1 MIRKVHKYIGL
12 LVSLQLLAWTVS
24 GTYFAF
30 KNIDTIRGTP
40 YRQAAEFHS
49 FELSKFNN
57 SYLAKELHM
66 IFRLGEPVMVVQ
78 DENDTIYFDAAGKPV
93 AEITGQQAVEIVNKK
108 TNLTPLEAIR
118 IDKDYPGSEFRGRE
132 LPLYKVTTDS
142 SDNVNVYL
150 NAMSGEVT
158 AIRSESWRIWDFL
171 WGLHIMDYVDRDD
184 FHNIWLKI
192 FSVLAIVT
200 SLSGIVLFV
209 ISSAWWSRR
218 RSKL

>member
-40 YRQAAEFHS
+40 YRQAVEFHS
-49 FELSKFNN
+49 FELSEFSS
-57 SYLAKELHM
+57 SYLAKDIRM
-66 IFRLGEPVMVVQ
+66 IFRLGEPVIVVQ
-78 DENDTIYFDAAGKPV
+78 DEEATGYFDASGMPLT
-93 AEITGQQAVEIVNKK
+93 EITPQQAVELVTKK

-118 IDKDYPGSEFRGRE
+118 IDKDYRGSEFRGRD

-142 SDNVNVYL
+142 SDKVNVYL

-158 AIRSESWRIWDFL
+158 AIRSDSWRMWDFL

-209 ISSAWWSRR
+209 ITSAWWSRR
-218 RSKL
+218 RIKL